1 MQEGGSIFPKGY
13 HWGPKNM
20 WHRGTNY
27 PGISCMGAPKGGC
40 QNYGYVTLA
49 RGTKT
54 LLAIDRR
61 TANILYYFDDPH
73 SGFNIKKQ

>member
-1 MQEGGSIFPKGY
+1 
-13 HWGPKNM
+13 
-20 WHRGTNY
+20 
-27 PGISCMGAPKGGC
+27 MGAPKGGC

-61 TANILYYFDDPH
+61 TANIYYFDDPH
-73 SGFNIKKQ
+73 SGLTTTHIHLPTPLHSISMPL